1 MSKRED
7 VLESGGPQRTA
18 LSCFGLVVHP
28 TRDVDEP
35 VGGLRR
41 WAQAHGTRLVQ
52 VRVPYDQ
59 QRIADQGN
67 PEECDLLIAIG
78 GDGTALAAIR
88 AGVRAGR
95 PVLAVACGSLGVLT
109 SVGDHG
115 LLDALERFSRGDW
128 VPRRL
133 PGLEIRREDGSQLF
147 ALNDIV
153 IRRGGAGQLRL
164 NVQVDGGLF
173 ARLAGDG
180 CVVSTAVGS
189 SAYALAAGGPLV
201 EPELDAF
208 LITPL
213 NIHGGF
219 CPPLV
224 VGATSLI
231 RFEATSSYGG
241 AQLELDG
248 QEGDTLVGPLTI
260 GLGADMAT
268 LVGFSD
274 QKSFLA
280 VLRERGIII
289 DSPRILAEDARN
301 ARR

>member
-7 VLESGGPQRTA
+7 VLEAGGPSRTA

-35 VGGLRR
+35 LGGLRN
-41 WAQAHGTRLVQ
+41 WAEAHGTRLVQ

-59 QRIADQGN
+59 QRVADEGK

-109 SVGDHG
+109 SVADPG
-115 LLDALERFSRGDW
+115 LVDALERFSQGDW
-128 VPRRL
+128 VPRPL

-164 NVQVDGGLF
+164 SAQVDGDLY

-180 CVVSTAVGS
+180 CVVSTALGS

-201 EPELDAF
+201 EPDLDAF

-224 VGATSLI
+224 IGATSMI
-231 RFEATSSYGG
+231 RLEATSGYGG
-241 AQLELDG
+241 ARLELDG
-248 QEGDTLVGPLTI
+248 QEGDMLVGPLTI
-260 GLGADMAT
+260 SLRADMGT

-280 VLRERGIII
+280 VLREREIIM

-301 ARR
+301 AKR